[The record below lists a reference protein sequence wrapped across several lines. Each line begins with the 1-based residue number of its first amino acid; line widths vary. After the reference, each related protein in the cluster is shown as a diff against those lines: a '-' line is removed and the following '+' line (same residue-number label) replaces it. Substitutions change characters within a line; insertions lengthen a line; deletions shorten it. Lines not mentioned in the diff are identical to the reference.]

1 MGADTIRLLSLPS
14 RSLNIGGDDRNT
26 ATIHYHRALALLAL
40 GKEKAA
46 EEDLAIVRKL
56 IGGEPDERLF

>member
-1 MGADTIRLLSLPS
+1 MLPDMGD
-14 RSLNIGGDDRNT
+14 DDRNT
-26 ATIHYHRALALLAL
+26 ATFHYHRALALLAL